1 MPELPEVEV
10 VRRGI
15 SRWAAGR
22 TVESVIIHD
31 PRSLRRHGL
40 GAGLEEAARLGSFST
55 ALNQQRLLTPQ
66 RRGKFL
72 WIPLQDHTAPVAE
85 APRQSLLIHLGMSGQ
100 VLIDDPAAPTQK
112 HLKIT
117 LELGELE
124 AGVRQ
129 AAEPP
134 ASEAVAP
141 SPETA
146 ELSPEGSALSLQT
159 AEDDSPGEADSGPR
173 QLRFIDQRIFG
184 GMQIS
189 ELVPSTHP
197 SGSVPA
203 AAAHIAADPLEPALD
218 AETFFRTLRRR
229 RTGLK
234 RALLDQGMV
243 SGIGNIY
250 ADEAL
255 WLAKLHYLRP
265 TATITRAESARLLD
279 GVKVVMLAALE
290 AGGTSFDALYVNVNG
305 ASGYFDRSLQV
316 YGQQGRP
323 CLRCGTEVVRESFMN
338 RGSHFCPTCQ
348 RAPRSA
354 PRSAPK
360 PASRSAPGSAPRSAP
375 Q

>member
-15 SRWAAGR
+15 SRWAMGR
-22 TVESVIIHD
+22 TVESVTVHD
-31 PRSLRRHGL
+31 PRSLRRHAL
-40 GAGLEEAARLGSFST
+40 GAALDEPARLGSFTT
-55 ALNQQRLLTPQ
+55 ALTQQRLLAPQ

-72 WIPLQDHTAPVAE
+72 WIPLDRSTTAATAAAQPGSGTAPVGE
-85 APRQSLLIHLGMSGQ
+85 SLLIHLGMSGQ
-100 VLIDDPAAPTQK
+100 VLIDEPSAPAQK

-117 LELGELE
+117 LELGGED
-124 AGVRQ
+124 
-129 AAEPP
+129 
-134 ASEAVAP
+134 SAP
-141 SPETA
+141 K
-146 ELSPEGSALSLQT
+146 
-159 AEDDSPGEADSGPR
+159 

-203 AAAHIAADPLEPALD
+203 AAVHIAPDPLEPGFD
-218 AETFFRTLRRR
+218 EETFFRTLRRR
-229 RTGLK
+229 KTGLK

-255 WLAKLHYLRP
+255 WLARLHYLRS
-265 TATITRAESARLLD
+265 TQTITRAESARLLS
-279 GVKVVMLAALE
+279 GVKTVLLAALE

-305 ASGYFDRSLQV
+305 ASGYFSRSLNV

-323 CLRCGTEVVRESFMN
+323 CPRCGTEVRRETFMN
-338 RGSHFCPTCQ
+338 RGSHFCPKCQ
-348 RAPRSA
+348 PGPRPARLRASGRA
-354 PRSAPK
+354 
-360 PASRSAPGSAPRSAP
+360 
-375 Q
+375 

>member
-15 SRWAAGR
+15 SRWASGR
-22 TVESVIIHD
+22 TVTSVTVHD
-31 PRSLRRHGL
+31 PRSLRRHAL
-40 GAGLEEAARLGSFST
+40 GSQLAEPARLDSFHAALEEQT
-55 ALNQQRLLTPQ
+55 LLEPQ

-72 WIPLQDHTAPVAE
+72 WIPLEQTLAPGTL
-85 APRQSLLIHLGMSGQ
+85 PRAGRDARGDSGPGPVQQSLLIHLGMSGQ
-100 VLIDDPAAPTQK
+100 VLIDEPSAAAQK
-112 HLKIT
+112 HLKVT
-117 LELGELE
+117 LELSG
-124 AGVRQ
+124 AGARPGDRDAGG
-129 AAEPP
+129 AA
-134 ASEAVAP
+134 
-141 SPETA
+141 
-146 ELSPEGSALSLQT
+146 GGG
-159 AEDDSPGEADSGPR
+159 PGPK

-203 AAAHIAADPLEPALD
+203 SAVHIAPDPLEPGFDEA
-218 AETFFRTLRRR
+218 TFFRTLRRR

-265 TATITRAESARLLD
+265 TETITRAESDRLLS
-279 GVKVVMLAALE
+279 GIKTVMLAALD

-305 ASGYFDRSLQV
+305 ASGYFSRALKV
-316 YGQQGRP
+316 YGQQDQP
-323 CLRCGTEVVRESFMN
+323 CPRCGARILRESFMN
-338 RGSHFCPTCQ
+338 RGSHFCPACQ
-348 RAPRSA
+348 RL
-354 PRSAPK
+354 
-360 PASRSAPGSAPRSAP
+360 
-375 Q
+375 